1 MFVCDIDVLLQ
12 HGPLDMLNR
21 FKGYDV
27 VFNQNEEGANAGSY
41 LIGTLVLINP
51 TSGGAVFANF
61 LRAYFN
67 NVLMRPEV
75 TRWIHQFALLMGRT
89 YTMRKSK
96 KLKIG
101 GFDKTIDI
109 NPSRDPDIDQD
120 RFHFLSLEDAAEI
133 VGDRDLQASYQTRVA
148 AA

>member
-1 MFVCDIDVLLQ
+1 
-12 HGPLDMLNR
+12 
-21 FKGYDV
+21 
-27 VFNQNEEGANAGSY
+27 
-41 LIGTLVLINP
+41 
-51 TSGGAVFANF
+51 
-61 LRAYFN
+61 
-67 NVLMRPEV
+67 
-75 TRWIHQFALLMGRT
+75 MGRT